1 MENNHINS
9 IILVKVQLGD
19 KSELLYKLNKLATE
33 LSMTLDELIKVSILK
48 LYNDVNFIRNI
59 KI

>member
-33 LSMTLDELIKVSILK
+33 LSITLDELIKVSILK

>member
-19 KSELLYKLNKLATE
+19 KSELLYKLNKLAPE
-33 LSMTLDELIKVSILK
+33 LSMTLDELIKVSIL
-48 LYNDVNFIRNI
+48 
-59 KI
+59 